1 MNDDIDQR
9 EARLKV
15 MERIAGKNNFRAD
28 VMAAME
34 AVERHKFIAEHQ
46 QEKAYRDKPLP
57 IDAGQTI
64 SQITTVA
71 AQTNL
76 LNLQKGQKVLEIGT
90 GSGYQTAIL
99 LELGYEVYSMERIEK
114 LHLLARENLRKTGYD
129 KAVLVHGDGF
139 EGLPQYAPYDGI
151 LITCAA
157 PEIPEKL
164 KKQLAI
170 GGRMVVPVGVYL
182 QKMTVVER
190 ISEDDYHTSFEGHYH
205 FVPML
210 KGKISDV

>member
-1 MNDDIDQR
+1 M
-9 EARLKV
+9 
-15 MERIAGKNNFRAD
+15 
-28 VMAAME
+28 
-34 AVERHKFIAEHQ
+34 
-46 QEKAYRDKPLP
+46 
-57 IDAGQTI
+57 T
-64 SQITTVA
+64 
-71 AQTNL
+71 
-76 LNLQKGQKVLEIGT
+76 
-90 GSGYQTAIL
+90 
-99 LELGYEVYSMERIEK
+99 K
-114 LHLLARENLRKTGYD
+114 LCWCR
-129 KAVLVHGDGF
+129 DGF
-139 EGLPQYAPYDGI
+139 EGLPQYALRRY

>member
-1 MNDDIDQR
+1 MNDDIEQR

-15 MERIAGKNNFRAD
+15 IERIAKKNDFRAD

-57 IDAGQTI
+57 IDAGQT
-64 SQITTVA
+64 
-71 AQTNL
+71 NL
-76 LNLQKGQKVLEIGT
+76 LDLQKGQKVLEIGT

-114 LHLLARENLRKTGYD
+114 LHLLARENLNKTGYD
-129 KAVLVHGDGF
+129 KAVLVYGDGF

-164 KKQLAI
+164 KEQLAI

-190 ISEDDYHTSFEGHYH
+190 ISKDDYHTSFEGHYH

-210 KGKISDV
+210 KGKISDI